1 MSPHYS
7 LHPELQKLVDDFTS
21 VRMRTADLVKVC
33 TDQQLQLQT
42 LQTELKTA
50 NKAISTMKQMKNEN
64 DRLTR
69 SYDQLKRDYDVLY
82 SSSEKHRDELHKENR
97 KQIQDLEVEL
107 SSARAKVSQQ
117 SELHQKSIT
126 QIVVDY
132 EAKLRDANEKI
143 RHLLQNSHETTEVRV
158 TEDNPFR
165 FPKSL
170 TTPRNVNKKWPELAV
185 EIKSQGSATR
195 GRGRGRGRGAGLKRK
210 LFNSDND
217 VPMDI

>member
-21 VRMRTADLVKVC
+21 VRMRTADLVKVF
-33 TDQQLQLQT
+33 TDQELQLQT
-42 LQTELKTA
+42 LQTKLKNA
-50 NKAISTMKQMKNEN
+50 NKDISAMKQIKNEN

-69 SYDQLKRDYDVLY
+69 SYEQLKRDYDVLY
-82 SSSEKHRDELHKENR
+82 SSNEKHRDELRKENR

-107 SSARAKVSQQ
+107 RAARAKISEQ

-132 EAKLRDANEKI
+132 ESKLRDANEKI
-143 RHLLQNSHETTEVRV
+143 RHLTQSRHETSEVRI
-158 TEDNPFR
+158 TEDNPFL

-195 GRGRGRGRGAGLKRK
+195 GRGRGKGKGTGSKRK
-210 LFNSDND
+210 LFVSNND
-217 VPMDI
+217 IPMDI